1 MMVVNSRHLGVKA
14 IGLGDRLEREVKERE
29 IMKMTPV
36 SNLHSWEDGGICHFL
51 AKENMKR
58 SRFGVDEG
66 IGQGGKL

>member
-14 IGLGDRLEREVKERE
+14 IGLGNGLDREVKERE
-29 IMKMTPV
+29 MMRMTLV

-51 AKENMKR
+51 VKENMKR

-66 IGQGGKL
+66 VGQGGRS